1 MDLIERQSTYT
12 IEKLRLREFCWEFF
26 INSPGTDPA
35 FTREDLRT
43 WSTSVWVAGT
53 CLPDT
58 SKTFCRCA
66 NISFVISCVL
76 STIEMKNQW
85 EGISRHG

>member
-1 MDLIERQSTYT
+1 MDRQSTYT
-12 IEKLRLREFCWEFF
+12 TEKLRLCGFCWEFF
-26 INSPGTDPA
+26 INSTGTDLEFA
-35 FTREDLRT
+35 REDLRT
-43 WSTSVWVAGT
+43 WSTSVLVAGT

-66 NISFVISCVL
+66 NISFVISCVP